1 MTDYNLE
8 RLNFLIVDDNKHMRS
23 LVKSILGALGVR
35 SVTEAADG
43 ADALKE
49 LRHFAADIIIL
60 DWNMDPLDGLDLTRM
75 VRQPNDS
82 ANPFVPIIMLT
93 GHTEMKRV
101 MEARDSGINEFLAK
115 PVSAKRLY
123 ERIKS
128 VIEKPRPY
136 IEVKGMAAYFGPD
149 RRRRAMPG
157 FKDAERRKADKGM
170 VGESPGAAAA
180 APAADSGGGGSQ
192 ADVDA
197 LFD

>member
-8 RLNFLIVDDNKHMRS
+8 RLNILVIDDNKHMRN

-35 SVTEAADG
+35 TIMEAADG

-75 VRQPNDS
+75 IRQPNDS

-101 MEARDSGINEFLAK
+101 IEARDSGINEFLAK

-128 VIEKPRPY
+128 VIEKPRSF
-136 IEVKGMAAYFGPD
+136 IEVKGMTAYFGPD
-149 RRRRAMPG
+149 RRRRPMPG
-157 FKDAERRKADKGM
+157 YKGPERRKDEKGAVSDGPQEGDGGKM
-170 VGESPGAAAA
+170 SQDDL
-180 APAADSGGGGSQ
+180 DSM
-192 ADVDA
+192 
-197 LFD
+197 FDS

>member
-8 RLNFLIVDDNKHMRS
+8 RLNFLVVDDNKHMRN

-35 SVTEAADG
+35 TIMEAADG

-75 VRQPNDS
+75 VRQPADS

-101 MEARDSGINEFLAK
+101 IEARDSGINEFLAK

-128 VIEKPRPY
+128 VIEKPRSF
-136 IEVKGMAAYFGPD
+136 IEVKGMTAYFGPD
-149 RRRRAMPG
+149 RRRRPMPG
-157 FKDAERRKADKGM
+157 YKGLERRKDEKGAVSDGPQEGDGGKM
-170 VGESPGAAAA
+170 SQDDL
-180 APAADSGGGGSQ
+180 DSM
-192 ADVDA
+192 
-197 LFD
+197 FDS

>member
-8 RLNFLIVDDNKHMRS
+8 RLNFLVVDDNKHMRN

-35 SVTEAADG
+35 TIMEAADG

-75 VRQPNDS
+75 IRQPNDS

-101 MEARDSGINEFLAK
+101 IEARDSGINEFLAK

-128 VIEKPRPY
+128 VIEKPRSF
-136 IEVKGMAAYFGPD
+136 IEVKGMTAYFGPD
-149 RRRRAMPG
+149 RRRRPMPG
-157 FKDAERRKADKGM
+157 NKGPERRKDEKGAVSDGPQEGDGGKM
-170 VGESPGAAAA
+170 SQDDL
-180 APAADSGGGGSQ
+180 DSM
-192 ADVDA
+192 
-197 LFD
+197 FDS

>member
-1 MTDYNLE
+1 MTDYNLK
-8 RLNFLIVDDNKHMRS
+8 RLNFLVVDDNKHMRN

-35 SVTEAADG
+35 TVMEAADG

-49 LRHFAADIIIL
+49 LRHYAADIIIL

-75 VRQPNDS
+75 VRQPADS

-101 MEARDSGINEFLAK
+101 IEARDSGINEFLAK

-128 VIEKPRPY
+128 VIEKPRSF

-149 RRRRAMPG
+149 RRRRPMPG
-157 FKDAERRKADKGM
+157 YKGPERRKDDQGGVTDGPQSGDGGKM
-170 VGESPGAAAA
+170 SQDDL
-180 APAADSGGGGSQ
+180 DSM
-192 ADVDA
+192 
-197 LFD
+197 FDS

>member
-8 RLNFLIVDDNKHMRS
+8 RLNFLVVDDNKHMRN

-35 SVTEAADG
+35 TIMEAADG

-49 LRHFAADIIIL
+49 LRHCAADIIIL

-75 VRQPNDS
+75 IRQPNDS

-101 MEARDSGINEFLAK
+101 IEARDSGINEFLAK

-128 VIEKPRPY
+128 VIEKPRSF
-136 IEVKGMAAYFGPD
+136 IEVKGMTAYFGPD
-149 RRRRAMPG
+149 RRRRPMPG
-157 FKDAERRKADKGM
+157 YKGPERRKDEKGAVSDGPQEGDGGKM
-170 VGESPGAAAA
+170 SQDDL
-180 APAADSGGGGSQ
+180 DSM
-192 ADVDA
+192 
-197 LFD
+197 FDS

>member
-8 RLNFLIVDDNKHMRS
+8 RLNFLVVDDNKHMRK
-23 LVKSILGALGVR
+23 LVKSILGALGGRTVM
-35 SVTEAADG
+35 EAADG

-49 LRHFAADIIIL
+49 LRHFVADIIIL
-60 DWNMDPLDGLDLTRM
+60 DWNMDPLDGLELTRM
-75 VRQPNDS
+75 IRQPDDN

-101 MEARDSGINEFLAK
+101 IEARDSGINEFLAK

-128 VIEKPRPY
+128 VIEKPRSF

-149 RRRRAMPG
+149 RRRRPMPG
-157 FKDAERRKADKGM
+157 YKGPERRNDEKSAVADGPSTPADD
-170 VGESPGAAAA
+170 SP
-180 APAADSGGGGSQ
+180 S
-192 ADVDA
+192 
-197 LFD
+197 